1 MATLATLADRFSAA
15 SHKRIRPPYLK
26 YIGEWRSADC
36 QSVDP
41 AKHPSPSMAP
51 NWKGLGKPCHV
62 HGALCSKCHACAA
75 CRPEQR
81 APSGNWDDWLY
92 LGGRGTG
99 KTRACAEEVAAA
111 LVLNRRWRIAV
122 LAPTYADARDTC
134 VEGESGLLAIFER
147 WGFVDGRDYT
157 WNRSIGEL
165 IMTDTKSRV
174 KLFTAEKPARMRGPQ
189 HHMAWVEELAQVV
202 KTASD
207 ALDMLRF
214 GLRLGKHPRLVA
226 STTPLPLVVIK
237 DMLADP
243 ACAKS
248 RGTTDDNAAN
258 LPAVTLRTL
267 HKKYDGTRLG
277 RQELGGDLL
286 DDMPGALWKRTWLDD
301 SRIHLDH
308 KAKWG
313 DTNPETMERSAEEA
327 RATARAIIAAL
338 ELLNIT
344 LTQIVVGVD
353 PAVTSTEDAD
363 ESGIVVT
370 GRAASGEFFVLADYT
385 VRESPD
391 MVVTKIIQAYDD
403 WDANAVIVEV
413 NNGGDWIPN
422 SVHERVKYTNHH
434 AVNVEA
440 IRAKKGKR
448 VRAEPVSA
456 LYEQG
461 RARHV
466 GEHKHLEDQL
476 CVWTTDQKE
485 SPDRLDAVVYTV
497 LYLDGHGGGSELL
510 TAKSTIPRHQF
521 AGGGRTQM
529 PTTSAFPRR

>member
-1 MATLATLADRFSAA
+1 MATLATLADRFSQQA
-15 SHKRIRPPYLK
+15 HKRIRPPYMK
-26 YIGEWRSADC
+26 YIGEWRTADC
-36 QSVDP
+36 QSPDP
-41 AKHPSPSMAP
+41 AKHPTPAMAP
-51 NWKGLGKPCHV
+51 NWRGLAQPCHI

-81 APSGNWDDWLY
+81 APAGDWDDWLY

-134 VEGESGLLAIFER
+134 IEGESGLLSIFER
-147 WGFVDGRDYT
+147 WGFVEGRDYT

-165 IMTDTKSRV
+165 IMAESKSRV
-174 KLFTAEKPARMRGPQ
+174 KLFTAEKPARLRGPQ
-189 HHMAWVEELAQVV
+189 HHLAWVEELAQVV
-202 KTASD
+202 KAASD

-243 ACAKS
+243 HCAKS

-258 LPAVTLRTL
+258 LPAVTLRKL
-267 HKKYDGTRLG
+267 HSKYDGTRLG

-286 DDMPGALWKRTWLDD
+286 DDMPGALWKRAWLDD
-301 SRIHLDH
+301 GRIHLDH
-308 KAKWG
+308 RANWA
-313 DTNPETMERSAEEA
+313 DTNPETMERSAVEA
-327 RATARAIIAAL
+327 RATARGVIAAL
-338 ELLNIT
+338 ELLGIVLHN
-344 LTQIVVGVD
+344 IVVGVD

-363 ESGIVVT
+363 ESGIIVT
-370 GRAASGEFFVLADYT
+370 GKAGDGQLYVLADYT
-385 VRESPD
+385 VRETPD
-391 MVVTKIIQAYDD
+391 IVVSKIIQAYDD

-413 NNGGDWIPN
+413 NNGGEWIPSSIHSARKN
-422 SVHERVKYTNHH
+422 ADQPVMTI
-434 AVNVEA
+434 EA

-448 VRAEPVSA
+448 VRAEPASA
-456 LYEQG
+456 VYEQG
-461 RARHV
+461 RVHHV
-466 GEHKHLEDQL
+466 GEQKHLEDQL

-485 SPDRLDAVVYTV
+485 SPDRMDAVVYTV
-497 LYLDGHGGGSELL
+497 LWFHGHGQDSDVMS
-510 TAKSTIPRHQF
+510 AKSSIPRHQF
-521 AGGGRTQM
+521 AGGRTQM
-529 PTTSAFPRR
+529 PTTSAYSRR

>member
-1 MATLATLADRFSAA
+1 MATLATLADRFSQQA
-15 SHKRIRPPYLK
+15 HKRIRPAFMK
-26 YIGEWRSADC
+26 YIGEWRNGDC
-36 QSVDP
+36 QSPDP
-41 AKHPSPSMAP
+41 ARHPTPSMAP
-51 NWKGLGKPCHV
+51 NWLGPGQPCHI
-62 HGALCSKCHACAA
+62 HGALCAKCHACST

-81 APSGNWDDWLY
+81 APQGDWDDWLY

-165 IMTDTKSRV
+165 IMTDSKSRV
-174 KLFTAEKPARMRGPQ
+174 KLFSSEKPARLRGPQ

-202 KTASD
+202 KAASD

-243 ACAKS
+243 TCAKS

-258 LPAVTLRTL
+258 LPPVTLRKL
-267 HKKYDGTRLG
+267 HSKYDGTRLG

-286 DDMPGALWKRTWLDD
+286 DDMPGALWKRAWLDET
-301 SRIHLDH
+301 RIHLDH
-308 KAKWG
+308 KARWG
-313 DTNPETMERSAEEA
+313 DTNPETMERSAQEA
-327 RATARAIIAAL
+327 RATARGILAAL
-338 ELLNIT
+338 ELLNIV
-344 LTQIVVGVD
+344 LTTIVVGVD

-363 ESGIVVT
+363 ESGIIVT
-370 GRAASGEFFVLADYT
+370 GRSAAGHFYVLADYT
-385 VRESPD
+385 VRETPD
-391 MVVTKIIQAYDD
+391 VVVGKVIQAYDD

-413 NNGGDWIPN
+413 NNGGEWITSSIHSARKN
-422 SVHERVKYTNHH
+422 AGGT
-434 AVNVEA
+434 AMTVEA

-448 VRAEPVSA
+448 VRAEPASA
-456 LYEQG
+456 VYEQG
-461 RARHV
+461 RAHHV

-497 LYLDGHGGGSELL
+497 LWLDGHGGGSDLL
-510 TAKSTIPRHQF
+510 SAKSTIPRHQF
-521 AGGGRTQM
+521 AGGRTQM
-529 PTTSAFPRR
+529 PTTSAFSRS

>member
-1 MATLATLADRFSAA
+1 MPATLGALADRFVENSR
-15 SHKRIRPPYLK
+15 KRIRPAFMK
-26 YIGEWRSADC
+26 YIGEWRKANCQSAD
-36 QSVDP
+36 P
-41 AKHPSPSMAP
+41 ADHPTSSMAP
-51 NWKGLGKPCHV
+51 NWHGPRQPCHI
-62 HGALCSKCHACAA
+62 HGALCTRCHACAA

-81 APSGNWDDWLY
+81 APSGEWDDWLY

-111 LVLNRRWRIAV
+111 LVLNRRWRIAI

-147 WGFVDGRDYT
+147 WGLVEDRDYT

-165 IMTDTKSRV
+165 IMTGTKSRA

-202 KTASD
+202 KAASD

-226 STTPLPLVVIK
+226 STTPLPLIVIK

-243 ACAKS
+243 RCAKS

-286 DDMPGALWKRTWLDD
+286 DDMPGALWKRGWLDD
-301 SRIHLDH
+301 ARVLVGDIAANWS
-308 KAKWG
+308 
-313 DTNPETMERSAEEA
+313 DTNPETIERTAGETREA
-327 RATARAIIAAL
+327 ARAILAAL
-338 ELLNIT
+338 EEQGIT
-344 LTQIVVGVD
+344 LTRIVVGVD

-363 ESGIVVT
+363 ESGIVVAGVGT
-370 GRAASGEFFVLADYT
+370 NGQFYVLADYT
-385 VRESPD
+385 VRETPQ
-391 MVVTKIIQAYDD
+391 VVVAKVLQAYDD
-403 WDANAVIVEV
+403 WDASTIIVEV
-413 NNGGDWIPN
+413 NNGGEWIPDSIHTARTN
-422 SVHERVKYTNHH
+422 ANRPTVSVQ
-434 AVNVEA
+434 A
-440 IRAKKGKR
+440 IHAKKGKR

-456 LYEQG
+456 IYEG
-461 RARHV
+461 GHAHHV
-466 GEHKHLEDQL
+466 GTLKHLEDQL

-485 SPDRLDAVVYTV
+485 SPDRLDAVVYCL
-497 LYLDGHGGGSELL
+497 LYLDGHGHGSDLL

-521 AGGGRTQM
+521 GRTQM
-529 PTTSAFPRR
+529 ATTSAYSRRG

>member
-1 MATLATLADRFSAA
+1 MATLAALADRFSKS

-26 YIGEWRSADC
+26 YIGEWRGADC
-36 QSVDP
+36 QHDDP
-41 AKHPSPSMAP
+41 AKHPTPSMAP
-51 NWKGLGKPCHV
+51 NWKGPGKPCQI

-81 APSGNWDDWLY
+81 APSGDWDDWLY

-134 VEGESGLLAIFER
+134 IEGESGLLSIFER
-147 WGFVDGRDYT
+147 WGFVEGRDYT

-165 IMTDTKSRV
+165 IMTDSRSRV
-174 KLFTAEKPARMRGPQ
+174 KLFTAEKPARLRGPQ

-202 KTASD
+202 KAASD

-243 ACAKS
+243 QCAKS

-258 LPAVTLRTL
+258 LPAVTLRKL

-286 DDMPGALWKRTWLDD
+286 DDMPGALWKRGWLDD
-301 SRIHLDH
+301 GRIHLDVQ
-308 KAKWG
+308 ANWG
-313 DTNPETMERSAEEA
+313 DTNPETMERSAQEA
-327 RATARAIIAAL
+327 RAVARGIVDAL
-338 ELLNIT
+338 KLLGIVLNM
-344 LTQIVVGVD
+344 IVVGVD

-370 GRAASGEFFVLADYT
+370 GRADNGRFYVLADYT
-385 VRESPD
+385 VRDTPA
-391 MVVTKIIQAYDD
+391 VVVDKIIQAYDD
-403 WDANAVIVEV
+403 WDANAVIVET
-413 NNGGDWIPN
+413 NNGGQWITN
-422 SVHERVKYTNHH
+422 SIHEARIH
-434 AVNVEA
+434 ADGPVMTVEA
-440 IRAKKGKR
+440 ITAKKGKR

-456 LYEQG
+456 VYEQG
-461 RARHV
+461 RAHHV
-466 GEHKHLEDQL
+466 ATHKHLEDQI

-485 SPDRLDAVVYTV
+485 SPDRMDALVYTI
-497 LYLDGHGGGSELL
+497 LYLDGHGVGSDLL
-510 TAKSTIPRHQF
+510 TAKSTIPRHQLP
-521 AGGGRTQM
+521 GGRTQM
-529 PTTSAFPRR
+529 PTTSAFSRR

>member
-1 MATLATLADRFSAA
+1 MATLGSLADRFSAA
-15 SHKRIRPPYLK
+15 AHKRIRPAFLK

-36 QSVDP
+36 QSPHAD
-41 AKHPSPSMAP
+41 KHPTAAMAP
-51 NWKGLGKPCHV
+51 NWAGPGQPCHI
-62 HGALCSKCHACAA
+62 HGAVCAKCHACST

-81 APSGNWDDWLY
+81 APSGDWDDWLY

-134 VEGESGLLAIFER
+134 IEGESGILAIFER
-147 WGFVDGRDYT
+147 WGLVVDRDYT

-165 IMTDTKSRV
+165 IMTETKSRA
-174 KLFTAEKPARMRGPQ
+174 KLFSSEKPARLRGPQ

-202 KTASD
+202 KAASD

-243 ACAKS
+243 RCAKS

-258 LPAVTLRTL
+258 LPAVTLRKL
-267 HKKYDGTRLG
+267 HSKYDGTRLG

-286 DDMPGALWKRTWLDD
+286 DDMPGALWKRAWLDGN
-301 SRIHLDH
+301 RIGIDH
-308 KAKWG
+308 SAQWG
-313 DTNPETMERSAEEA
+313 DTNPETIERTTEECRGVA
-327 RATARAIIAAL
+327 KAIVAGLAL
-338 ELLNIT
+338 LGIT
-344 LTQIVVGVD
+344 LHSIVVGVD

-363 ESGIVVT
+363 ESGIIVT
-370 GRAASGEFFVLADYT
+370 GRAGDGRFYVLADYT
-385 VRESPD
+385 IRDTPD
-391 MVVTKIIQAYDD
+391 MVVAKVIQAYDD

-413 NNGGDWIPN
+413 NNGGEWIPSSIRSARKQAN
-422 SVHERVKYTNHH
+422 GSTMTIES
-434 AVNVEA
+434 

-456 LYEQG
+456 VYEQG
-461 RARHV
+461 NVSHV

-497 LYLDGHGGGSELL
+497 LYLDGHGTGSDLM
-510 TAKSTIPRHQF
+510 TATSSVPRHQF
-521 AGGGRTQM
+521 KGARTQM
-529 PTTSAFPRR
+529 PTSSAYSRR

>member
-1 MATLATLADRFSAA
+1 MPAAFAALADKFVES
-15 SHKRIRPPYLK
+15 SHKRIRPAFMK
-26 YIGEWRSADC
+26 YIGEWRKADC
-36 QSVDP
+36 QSP
-41 AKHPSPSMAP
+41 YPERHPTASMAP
-51 NWKGLGKPCHV
+51 NWGGPGRPCGV

-81 APSGNWDDWLY
+81 APSGDWDDWLY

-111 LVLNRRWRIAV
+111 LVLNRRWRIAI

-134 VEGESGLLAIFER
+134 VEGESGLIAIFER
-147 WGFVDGRDYT
+147 WGLVEDRDYT

-165 IMTDTKSRV
+165 VMTDTKSRV

-202 KTASD
+202 KAASD

-226 STTPLPLVVIK
+226 STTPLPLIVIK

-243 ACAKS
+243 QCAKS

-258 LPAVTLRTL
+258 LPRRTL
-267 HKKYDGTRLG
+267 EAFHKRYDGTRLG

-286 DDMPGALWKRTWLDD
+286 DDMPGALWKRAWLDAGRVFVIPG
-301 SRIHLDH
+301 SPT
-308 KAKWG
+308 WG
-313 DTNPETMERSAEEA
+313 DINPDTVARSTAECRDVA
-327 RATARAIIAAL
+327 KAILAGLAAL
-338 ELLNIT
+338 GII
-344 LTQIVVGVD
+344 LTRIVVGVD

-363 ESGIVVT
+363 ESGIVVAGVGT
-370 GRAASGEFFVLADYT
+370 DGHFYVLADYT
-385 VRESPD
+385 VRDTPQ
-391 MVVTKIIQAYDD
+391 VVVAKILQAYDD
-403 WDANAVIVEV
+403 WDASTIIVEV
-413 NNGGDWIPN
+413 NNGGEWIPDSILTARQN
-422 SVHERVKYTNHH
+422 ANRPTVSVQ
-434 AVNVEA
+434 A
-440 IRAKKGKR
+440 IHAKKGKR

-456 LYEQG
+456 IYESG
-461 RARHV
+461 RAHHV

-485 SPDRLDAVVYTV
+485 SPDRLDACVYCL
-497 LYLDGHGGGSELL
+497 LYLDGHGAGSDLL
-510 TAKSTIPRHQF
+510 TAKSTISRHQF
-521 AGGGRTQM
+521 ARTQM
-529 PTTSAFPRR
+529 STTSAYSRRG